1 MTRLTQGTIEEVAE
15 RLWSETLRTD
25 FDFDFVLDEYGTT
38 KASAE
43 DDADHILEGEK
54 GEGYRDDI
62 YDALRELHFT
72 EEEIRGINQACLEAR
87 MREMLAEELKSR
99 ARL

>member
-54 GEGYRDDI
+54 GEDPAHFRDSL
-62 YDALRELHFT
+62 YLSL
-72 EEEIRGINQACLEAR
+72 IR
-87 MREMLAEELKSR
+87 
-99 ARL
+99 